1 VFTAWPFL
9 RTPGVLKVSLFNPQ
23 SEIPMDI
30 APAFLEALTARVAE
44 REAQLAAA
52 AAENPRKFRDL
63 LKSHAR
69 LKKIL
74 AQTNTL
80 ARLQKDIREHREL
93 IALDSTDPDLKALA
107 KEELAEAEKAR
118 PEAERIL
125 LIELQRPNPN
135 DARNAIMEIRAGT
148 GGDEAALFA
157 GDLAR
162 MYMRYAE
169 KKGWTTELMDASSSA
184 AGGYKEI
191 VFSIQGESVFR
202 AMQFE
207 GGTHRVQRVPVTEGS
222 GRIHTSTATVAVLPE
237 AEDMDAIEIKP
248 EDLRVDV
255 YRASGAGGQH
265 VNKTDSAVRIT
276 HLPTGL
282 VVASQEER
290 SQHKNRAKVMR
301 VLRSHLLELKRRE
314 AEDQAGESRRSQ
326 IGSGDRSE
334 RIRTYNFPQNRLTDH
349 RIHFTAYSLEKV
361 MEGELETLLLA
372 LYEHNHAAQTTLS
385 LDQLLEM

>member
-1 VFTAWPFL
+1 
-9 RTPGVLKVSLFNPQ
+9 
-23 SEIPMDI
+23 MDI
-30 APAFLEALTARVAE
+30 TPAFLEALTARVTE
-44 REAQLAAA
+44 REAQLASAA
-52 AAENPRKFRDL
+52 VENPRKLRDL

-69 LKKIL
+69 LKKNL
-74 AQTNTL
+74 AQANTL
-80 ARLQKDIREHREL
+80 ARLQKDIREHQEL
-93 IALDSTDPDLKALA
+93 ITLDSTDPELKALA
-107 KEELAEAEKAR
+107 KDELAKAEKAR

-135 DARNAIMEIRAGT
+135 DERNVIMEIRAGT

-169 KKGWTTELMDASSSA
+169 NNGWKTEFIDASPSGI
-184 AGGYKEI
+184 GGYKEI
-191 VFSIQGESVFR
+191 VFSIQGENVFR

-237 AEDMDAIEIKP
+237 AEDVDELEIKP
-248 EDLRVDV
+248 DDLRVDV

-349 RIHFTAYSLEKV
+349 RIHFTSHNLEKV
-361 MEGELETLLLA
+361 MEGELATLLLA

>member
-1 VFTAWPFL
+1 
-9 RTPGVLKVSLFNPQ
+9 
-23 SEIPMDI
+23 MDI
-30 APAFLEALTARVAE
+30 TPAFLEALTARVTE
-44 REAQLAAA
+44 REAQLASAA
-52 AAENPRKFRDL
+52 VENPRKLRDL

-74 AQTNTL
+74 AQANTL
-80 ARLQKDIREHREL
+80 ARLQKDIREHQEL
-93 IALDSTDPDLKALA
+93 ITLDSTDPELKALA
-107 KEELAEAEKAR
+107 KDELAKAEKAR

-125 LIELQRPNPN
+125 LIELQKPNPN
-135 DARNAIMEIRAGT
+135 DERNVIMEIRAGT

-169 KKGWTTELMDASSSA
+169 NNGWKTELIDTSPSGI
-184 AGGYKEI
+184 GGYKEI
-191 VFSIQGESVFR
+191 VFSIQGENVFR

-207 GGTHRVQRVPVTEGS
+207 GGTHRVQRVPITEGS

-237 AEDMDAIEIKP
+237 AEDVDELEIKP
-248 EDLRVDV
+248 DDLRVDV

-265 VNKTDSAVRIT
+265 INKTDSAVRIT

-301 VLRSHLLELKRRE
+301 VLRSHLLELKRRK
-314 AEDQAGESRRSQ
+314 AEDQTGESRRSQ

-349 RIHFTAYSLEKV
+349 RIHFTSHNLAKV
-361 MEGELETLLLA
+361 MEGELATLLLA
-372 LYEHNHAAQTTLS
+372 LYEHNHTAQTTLS
-385 LDQLLEM
+385 LDQLLKM

>member
-1 VFTAWPFL
+1 
-9 RTPGVLKVSLFNPQ
+9 
-23 SEIPMDI
+23 MDI
-30 APAFLEALTARVAE
+30 TPAFLEALTARVTE
-44 REAQLAAA
+44 REAQLASAA
-52 AAENPRKFRDL
+52 VENPRKLRDL

-69 LKKIL
+69 LKKNL
-74 AQTNTL
+74 AQANTL
-80 ARLQKDIREHREL
+80 ARLQKDIREHQEL
-93 IALDSTDPDLKALA
+93 ITLDSTDPELKALA
-107 KEELAEAEKAR
+107 KDELAKAEKAR

-135 DARNAIMEIRAGT
+135 DERNVIMEIRAGT

-169 KKGWTTELMDASSSA
+169 NNGWKTELIDTSPSGI
-184 AGGYKEI
+184 GGYKEI
-191 VFSIQGESVFR
+191 VFSIQGENVFR

-237 AEDMDAIEIKP
+237 AEDVDELEIKP
-248 EDLRVDV
+248 DDLRVDV

-301 VLRSHLLELKRRE
+301 VLRSHLLELKRRK

-349 RIHFTAYSLEKV
+349 RIHFTSHNLEKV
-361 MEGELETLLLA
+361 MEGELATLLLA

>member
-1 VFTAWPFL
+1 
-9 RTPGVLKVSLFNPQ
+9 
-23 SEIPMDI
+23 MDI
-30 APAFLEALTARVAE
+30 TPAFLEALTARVTE
-44 REAQLAAA
+44 REAQLASAA
-52 AAENPRKFRDL
+52 VENPRKLRDL

-69 LKKIL
+69 LKKNL
-74 AQTNTL
+74 AQANTL
-80 ARLQKDIREHREL
+80 ARLQKDIREHQEL
-93 IALDSTDPDLKALA
+93 ITLDSTDPELKALA
-107 KEELAEAEKAR
+107 KDELAKAEKAR

-135 DARNAIMEIRAGT
+135 DERNVIMEIRAGT

-169 KKGWTTELMDASSSA
+169 NNGWKTELIDTSPSGI
-184 AGGYKEI
+184 GGYKEI
-191 VFSIQGESVFR
+191 VFSIQGENVFR

-207 GGTHRVQRVPVTEGS
+207 GGTHRVQRVPITEGS

-237 AEDMDAIEIKP
+237 AEDVDELEIKP
-248 EDLRVDV
+248 DDLRVDV

-265 VNKTDSAVRIT
+265 INKTDSAVRIT

-349 RIHFTAYSLEKV
+349 RIHFTSHNLEKV
-361 MEGELETLLLA
+361 MEGELATLLLA

>member
-1 VFTAWPFL
+1 
-9 RTPGVLKVSLFNPQ
+9 
-23 SEIPMDI
+23 MDI
-30 APAFLEALTARVAE
+30 TPAFLEALTARVTE
-44 REAQLAAA
+44 REAQLASAA
-52 AAENPRKFRDL
+52 VENPRKLRDL

-69 LKKIL
+69 LKKNL
-74 AQTNTL
+74 AQANTL
-80 ARLQKDIREHREL
+80 ARLQKDIREHQEL
-93 IALDSTDPDLKALA
+93 ITLDSTDPELKALA
-107 KEELAEAEKAR
+107 KDELAKAEKAR

-135 DARNAIMEIRAGT
+135 DERNVIMEIRAGT

-169 KKGWTTELMDASSSA
+169 NNGWKTELIDTSPSGI
-184 AGGYKEI
+184 GGYKEI
-191 VFSIQGESVFR
+191 VFSIQGENVFR

-207 GGTHRVQRVPVTEGS
+207 GGTHRVQRVPITEGS

-237 AEDMDAIEIKP
+237 AEDVDELEIKP
-248 EDLRVDV
+248 DDLRVDV

-301 VLRSHLLELKRRE
+301 VLRSHLLELKRRK

-349 RIHFTAYSLEKV
+349 RIHFTSHNLEKV
-361 MEGELETLLLA
+361 MEGELATLLLA